1 MLKKSS
7 THDLHLKCKIRAKA
21 KHRLGNLALSN
32 PGWANKLKIQPWKY
46 DLKLTI
52 TSCIEFFHLPIIVAW
67 HLSGIFVNRIF
78 SLTKTVAWHLSG
90 SFVNRE
96 IMFSFLNA
104 LVAILN
110 LSFARN
116 FLGDYWEQIT
126 MCVCDV
132 NSLSQWLFN
141 MVAKKEWK
149 KGGFK
154 KVLVFDENSRRFDV
168 WVSIESLPLPLIAWV
183 VFYLRQTIPWNPTDL
198 WLSCL

>member
-1 MLKKSS
+1 MLKKFS

-21 KHRLGNLALSN
+21 KHILGNLAFSN
-32 PGWANKLKIQPWKY
+32 PGWANKLKIQPWKN

-90 SFVNRE
+90 SLVNRE

-116 FLGDYWEQIT
+116 FLGDYWEQILCASA
-126 MCVCDV
+126 MWI
-132 NSLSQWLFN
+132 NSASGYSIWWLRRSGRKEGL
-141 MVAKKEWK
+141 KKSSCSMK
-149 KGGFK
+149 TLGGLMF
-154 KVLVFDENSRRFDV
+154 
-168 WVSIESLPLPLIAWV
+168 
-183 VFYLRQTIPWNPTDL
+183 
-198 WLSCL
+198 